1 MSNFRSSMVAR
12 RQRGSSNHAVSTWY
26 SARRMSRAF
35 PAAAQGPLPV
45 PGLTP
50 RFSTP

>member
-12 RQRGSSNHAVSTWY
+12 RQRGSSNNAVSTWY
-26 SARRMSRAF
+26 SARRMSWAF
-35 PAAAQGPLPV
+35 PAAAQGVHLV
-45 PGLTP
+45 PGLTL